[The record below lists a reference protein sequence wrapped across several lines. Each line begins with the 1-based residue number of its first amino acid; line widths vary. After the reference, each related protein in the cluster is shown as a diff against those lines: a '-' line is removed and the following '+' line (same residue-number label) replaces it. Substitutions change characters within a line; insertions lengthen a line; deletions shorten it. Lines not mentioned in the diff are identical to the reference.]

1 MPPYPNDATASDD
14 AAAMT
19 RQSQA
24 SETTSWRLAGPC
36 SSDRSISA
44 PRTIITETIVNS
56 VQSVVQPKWNT
67 QRPTAGATAMA
78 LLLAK
83 PQYAIPCVRRDSG
96 MYSLISADA
105 EAMSPD
111 QTAP

>member
-1 MPPYPNDATASDD
+1 
-14 AAAMT
+14 MT

-24 SETTSWRLAGPC
+24 SETARRRLAGPC
-36 SSDRSISA
+36 SSDRSSSA
-44 PRTIITETIVNS
+44 PKTIITDTIVSS
-56 VQSVVQPKWNT
+56 VQSVVQPKWKT

-78 LLLAK
+78 LLLAN

-96 MYSLISADA
+96 TYSLISADA
-105 EAMSPD
+105 EAISPD